1 MNRMLKP
8 RFLLTS
14 PTPLP
19 FSWISLIATNIG
31 AFLVTLYLA
40 YKPYDAQLTSI
51 RHSLLLWI
59 VIGVVAALRGTFLQ
73 AVASTFTV
81 ETVSILTFFLGGRSP
96 YTSGLSLGAVIAFW
110 ITITVAAALILAA
123 AVNLCFSTSKWVS
136 ASSTGFLVGL
146 SIGDGLSSLAGWPLD
161 TGVDLADA
169 LRLLITPSVYTGLL
183 WCVWCICITVSVYH
197 ERILAMTSWIISAPI
212 GASLAISPDLVLHVV
227 LH

>member
-81 ETVSILTFFLGGRSP
+81 ETVSILTFFFGWAIAIHIRAVTRCGNSVLDHHYCGCGANSGRCSE
-96 YTSGLSLGAVIAFW
+96 
-110 ITITVAAALILAA
+110 
-123 AVNLCFSTSKWVS
+123 
-136 ASSTGFLVGL
+136 
-146 SIGDGLSSLAGWPLD
+146 PLLFNKQM
-161 TGVDLADA
+161 G
-169 LRLLITPSVYTGLL
+169 
-183 WCVWCICITVSVYH
+183 
-197 ERILAMTSWIISAPI
+197 
-212 GASLAISPDLVLHVV
+212 
-227 LH
+227 